1 MGLNFH
7 KCRPAMLAPLVLILL
22 MPSLALS
29 QALSN
34 TVQQQIADIL
44 SAKRKFTP
52 AQQKMESALVFAAQ
66 RARGELAGQSFA
78 GFAPLAPVDAGG
90 FVTVEIKGAAAAIVN
105 QVNALGG
112 QVIAQFPQFNSVRA
126 RLPLQ
131 SVETLAN
138 DPSVTYVG
146 TEEKFS
152 TNVGALTSQGVISHS
167 SKAVVTG
174 LGIAG
179 SGVKVGVLSDS
190 ASAARVAALQAS
202 GDLGAGTTVLPGQ
215 AGTGA
220 DEGAAMMEIVQ
231 DIAPGAQLFFAT
243 GFGGQAQFAT
253 NIGALAAQGCT
264 IIVDDITY
272 YAEGAFQDGTVAQ
285 AVNTFVA
292 GGGLYF
298 SSAGNSGSLTHGNSG
313 TWEGDFVDGGAVSSP
328 EPGHI
333 HSFPGGLTYDT
344 LNAVGNQTTLKWSDP
359 LGASSNDYDLF
370 ALDSTGSFVKGF
382 SANVQNGTQDP
393 FEFLA
398 VGTNCGTP
406 SASGYC
412 PAVGD
417 RIVVVLFNGSARAL
431 RIDTNR
437 GRLATNTTGATYGHN
452 AAQNTVTV
460 AATDWNSAKTGTQPF
475 TGAANPTEVFS
486 SDGPRK
492 IFLNPNGTAI
502 TPGNF
507 LFGTGGGL
515 TLQKP
520 DITAADGASAK
531 TPGFLPFFGT
541 SAAAPHAAGI
551 AALIKAAKPAYT
563 AAQIKTALINTS
575 LDNMAPGV
583 DRDGG
588 YGVVMALQAVQYAQS
603 H

>member
-1 MGLNFH
+1 
-7 KCRPAMLAPLVLILL
+7 
-22 MPSLALS
+22 
-29 QALSN
+29 
-34 TVQQQIADIL
+34 
-44 SAKRKFTP
+44 
-52 AQQKMESALVFAAQ
+52 
-66 RARGELAGQSFA
+66 
-78 GFAPLAPVDAGG
+78 
-90 FVTVEIKGAAAAIVN
+90 
-105 QVNALGG
+105 
-112 QVIAQFPQFNSVRA
+112 
-126 RLPLQ
+126 
-131 SVETLAN
+131 
-138 DPSVTYVG
+138 
-146 TEEKFS
+146 
-152 TNVGALTSQGVISHS
+152 
-167 SKAVVTG
+167 
-174 LGIAG
+174 
-179 SGVKVGVLSDS
+179 
-190 ASAARVAALQAS
+190 
-202 GDLGAGTTVLPGQ
+202 
-215 AGTGA
+215 
-220 DEGAAMMEIVQ
+220 
-231 DIAPGAQLFFAT
+231 
-243 GFGGQAQFAT
+243 
-253 NIGALAAQGCT
+253 
-264 IIVDDITY
+264 
-272 YAEGAFQDGTVAQ
+272 
-285 AVNTFVA
+285 
-292 GGGLYF
+292 
-298 SSAGNSGSLTHGNSG
+298 
-313 TWEGDFVDGGAVSSP
+313 
-328 EPGHI
+328 
-333 HSFPGGLTYDT
+333 
-344 LNAVGNQTTLKWSDP
+344 
-359 LGASSNDYDLF
+359 
-370 ALDSTGSFVKGF
+370 
-382 SANVQNGTQDP
+382 
-393 FEFLA
+393 
-398 VGTNCGTP
+398 
-406 SASGYC
+406 
-412 PAVGD
+412 
-417 RIVVVLFNGSARAL
+417 L